1 MSSPPSGA
9 EGPAPEGP
17 SQASL
22 RAAARVVVSDAGPL
36 ISLGRLDLIGVLG
49 ALLTEVLVP
58 EAVVRECL
66 ARPGNV
72 DALRIGQAL
81 NQGLL
86 RSCHTPPHDLPG
98 LGPGESA
105 AILHALAIDA
115 MVLMDERAGR
125 ARAQELGLRVT
136 GTLGV
141 LVRARQL
148 QIVGPL
154 TPIVAA
160 LRASGQRLD
169 DALVRHA
176 LAAVGEPDA

>member
-1 MSSPPSGA
+1 MRASQHPPAG
-9 EGPAPEGP
+9 
-17 SQASL
+17 
-22 RAAARVVVSDAGPL
+22 VVVSDAGPL
-36 ISLGRLDLIGVLG
+36 ISLGRADLIGVLR
-49 ALLTEVLVP
+49 ALFAEVLVP

-72 DALRIGQAL
+72 DALRIGRAL
-81 NQGLL
+81 DQGLL
-86 RSCHTPPHDLPG
+86 HSCQTPPQELPG

-105 AILHALAIDA
+105 AILHAAAIGA
-115 MVLMDERAGR
+115 TVLMDERAGR
-125 ARAQELGLRVT
+125 ARARELGLQVT

-154 TPIVAA
+154 APVLAA

-176 LAAVGEPDA
+176 LATVGERDA